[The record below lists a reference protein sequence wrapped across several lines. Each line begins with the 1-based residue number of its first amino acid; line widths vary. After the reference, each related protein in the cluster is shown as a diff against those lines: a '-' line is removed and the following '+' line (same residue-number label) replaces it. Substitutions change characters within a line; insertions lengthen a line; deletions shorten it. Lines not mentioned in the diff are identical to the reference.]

1 MTRLATPN
9 TCQIPNAFFDVLLP
23 QLGDAELRV
32 MLYLMRQTFGWNR
45 DWTEKGFGRLDQI
58 CKSAGISRQ
67 GAINALKG
75 LRERGAVESRKV
87 GVAFEY
93 RVRVHDVDTS
103 TDQGQPVNVVD
114 RPHVQSTTL
123 TDGGQPGGPDPVN
136 VVDREP
142 VNDVD
147 RIKRQSSKPT
157 ENPNEEAA
165 ADAAEDAGEA
175 ARSAAAAGHTNAGL
189 AVVLVDA
196 EPEPLTLAGA
206 VALVAFGHAD
216 ATVPTKHLVEYDKA
230 VRLLGQGGY
239 SADDVLD
246 ADDHWRRAY
255 ERRHDR
261 QPTSA
266 RVTQVVQHCAE
277 WRLATQPEGPLF
289 DRAAYGRP
297 DDDGAPLPAWPPPA
311 DPAPLP
317 PTTAQDL
324 WQRTLTALQLQMTRA
339 TFDAWL
345 KRTRAIELDGDTLV
359 VEVPNAAT
367 RDWLT
372 SRLANAM
379 RDAVATVAGPEIE
392 WRFVVAEREAVVA

>member
-114 RPHVQSTTL
+114 RPDVQSTSL

-142 VNDVD
+142 VNVVD
-147 RIKRQSSKPT
+147 RIKRQSSKPN
-157 ENPNEEAA
+157 ENPEEVAAEEAR
-165 ADAAEDAGEA
+165 D
-175 ARSAAAAGHTNAGL
+175 ARSAAAADS
-189 AVVLVDA
+189 VEVDA
-196 EPEPLTLAGA
+196 LDAAPLTLAGA

-230 VRLLGQGGY
+230 VRLLERDGY
-239 SADDVLD
+239 GADDVLD

-289 DRAAYGRP
+289 DREAYGVP
-297 DDDGAPLPAWPPPA
+297 DDDDAPLPAWPPPA

-379 RDAVATVAGPEIE
+379 RDAVDTVIGPGVE